1 MRAVWW
7 QLMKS
12 ATFIRCGITPANLS
26 NINLHSTMLL
36 LYLYHPWGVLPPRA
50 GIYIPLCFYF
60 IDIGEWPSCNISLIY
75 IPLCF
80 YFIEDGSIGKMQY
93 YVFTFHYASTLSGI
107 RTVVLFVGSSIY
119 IPLCFYFIPR
129 GSRHLCL
136 TMKYLHSTMLLLY
149 RWRLLVVI
157 SPCPIYIP
165 LCFYFIRNFRKSA
178 ELSLYLHSTMLL
190 LYLCFLT
197 FRIAVWS
204 YLHSTMLLLYLHCI
218 CMIIDQHIIYIPL
231 CFYFITKLL
240 VGNSASLTLFTFH
253 YASTLSNVLCTSI
266 ALISAFTFHY
276 ASTLSK
282 TQALE
287 APASAPFTFHYAS
300 TLSYLLFCR
309 SHCLGFI
316 YIPLC
321 FYFID
326 ELNRFR
332 TLLNLIY
339 IPLCFYFIYKAF
351 RNGGIFFYLHS
362 TMLLLY
368 RRREQSME
376 WTITIYIPLC
386 FYFISRSAFICFSIA
401 SIYIPLCFYF
411 IAMIQMGA
419 FWLLAIYIPLCF
431 YFIWYRG
438 MVRQKAMT
446 YLHSTML
453 LLYPVTVS
461 SGSDLFL
468 IYIPLCFY
476 FISAKLQ
483 FMSTVSLFTFHYA
496 STLSCIIG
504 QIRCCIQYLHST
516 MLLLYRHSPDPWGS
530 LGPIYIPLCFYF
542 IH

>member
-368 RRREQSME
+368 RHDPDGSFLTFGNLHSTMLLLYLVSWDGTTESNDIFTFHYASTLSRDRFIWFGSVPHLHSTMLLLYQRE
-376 WTITIYIPLC
+376 IAVHVDGVIIYIPLC
-386 FYFISRSAFICFSIA
+386 FYFI
-401 SIYIPLCFYF
+401 
-411 IAMIQMGA
+411 
-419 FWLLAIYIPLCF
+419 
-431 YFIWYRG
+431 
-438 MVRQKAMT
+438 
-446 YLHSTML
+446 LH
-453 LLYPVTVS
+453 
-461 SGSDLFL
+461 
-468 IYIPLCFY
+468 
-476 FISAKLQ
+476 
-483 FMSTVSLFTFHYA
+483 H
-496 STLSCIIG
+496 
-504 QIRCCIQYLHST
+504 R
-516 MLLLYRHSPDPWGS
+516 PD
-530 LGPIYIPLCFYF
+530 
-542 IH
+542 